1 MSGKTQVFV
10 TGATGYIG
18 GSVLQRLLN
27 HPSSANSEFTV
38 LVRSEEKATK
48 FEQAGYDN
56 IKVLRG
62 SLEDVDKIEAQ
73 AAKSDIVVHTADAD
87 DVGSAKAILAGLK
100 KRKEE
105 TGKVP
110 IYIHTSGTG
119 VLVDRAEGAYE
130 SKTFYDDTDA
140 NQIESLA
147 DDQPHRNVD
156 LLVVAADKEGY
167 IKSYII
173 LPSTIFGIATGP
185 LFDKGIANPHSQQIP
200 FLIKT
205 GISRKQG
212 GVVGEG
218 VARWPCVHIDDIA
231 DLYGKVYDAILAGQ
245 DIGHGREGFYFGENG
260 HYSWYDLSKAVSQA
274 LAEVGRSDKPEPTPF
289 TKEEREKL
297 PILWYYGTNSQCYS
311 KRGRALG
318 WAPKYGTEDMLKSV
332 KPEVDAILN
341 LQH

>member
-1 MSGKTQVFV
+1 MSSKTQVFV

-18 GSVLQRLLN
+18 ASVLQRLLA
-27 HPSSANSEFTV
+27 HPTAAQSEFTL
-38 LVRSEEKATK
+38 LVRSAAKAEKL
-48 FEQAGYDN
+48 EQAGYDN
-56 IKVLRG
+56 IRVLRG
-62 SLEDVDKIEAQ
+62 SLEDTDKIAAQ

-87 DVGSAKAILAGLK
+87 DLGSAKAILAGLK

-105 TGKVP
+105 TGRVP
-110 IYIHTSGTG
+110 ILIHTSGTG
-119 VLVDRAEGAYE
+119 VLVEKAEGAYE
-130 SKTFYDDTDA
+130 SKTIYDDT
-140 NQIESLA
+140 NPEQIETLA

-218 VARWPCVHIDDIA
+218 RARWPCVHINDIS
-231 DLYGKVYDAILAGQ
+231 DLYEKVYDAVRSGK

-260 HYSWYDLSKAVSQA
+260 DYSWYELAKVISQT
-274 LAEVGRSDKPEPTPF
+274 LADVGRSEKAEPMSF

-297 PILWYYGTNSQCYS
+297 PILWYYGTNSRCTS

-318 WAPKYGTEDMLKSV
+318 WAPTYGPQDMFKSV
-332 KPEVDAILN
+332 KAEVDAVLN
-341 LQH
+341 LQ